1 MIALSPDPIDSF
13 NITILISL
21 LHTTTSNEN
30 KYSQRNATSLHP
42 PPYALSVPA
51 FSPGKTRKSTLSSS
65 RMSTTKLAHCSL
77 HSWLPLWDE
86 TFKLSTSST
95 HFMQPQLPSYL
106 VSIPQKK
113 DALPAAQLPKP
124 EGSSSV
130 PVVNTTVQK
139 SNIVAVSVCPGI
151 SRVDTISALFNA
163 DWTIHFTPLGIA
175 LYVILQPVLRIF
187 FKSPEMAMQSTLHA
201 LFLPTPLKV
210 PPGTLYR
217 ECAVVTLQ
225 VSVPEKLAL
234 SNPEASP
241 SKKGKGKAGE
251 EVLEILDDGEYGGEV
266 AGRLVWEAYE
276 EALKVWGKENPA
288 SEEDIKR
295 EEERKRK
302 QEKVGVVDEVSPH

>member
-1 MIALSPDPIDSF
+1 M
-13 NITILISL
+13 
-21 LHTTTSNEN
+21 
-30 KYSQRNATSLHP
+30 
-42 PPYALSVPA
+42 
-51 FSPGKTRKSTLSSS
+51 
-65 RMSTTKLAHCSL
+65 
-77 HSWLPLWDE
+77 
-86 TFKLSTSST
+86 
-95 HFMQPQLPSYL
+95 
-106 VSIPQKK
+106 
-113 DALPAAQLPKP
+113 P
-124 EGSSSV
+124 EE
-130 PVVNTTVQK
+130 
-139 SNIVAVSVCPGI
+139 
-151 SRVDTISALFNA
+151 
-163 DWTIHFTPLGIA
+163 
-175 LYVILQPVLRIF
+175 VL
-187 FKSPEMAMQSTLHA
+187 K
-201 LFLPTPLKV
+201 
-210 PPGTLYR
+210 PGTLYR